1 MAKKDKQ
8 DINPEQFNEFL
19 TYVAQKGPPPGKL
32 SDIFD
37 LSRDSGLYD
46 IYKEDNP
53 LIKSYKFTGAN
64 FINKLLQDKTNFNLT
79 NDDKKLIIEV
89 GAFGD
94 PDPRSGFKLNM
105 SDPKIADRVEKMS
118 VDLAEQKEK
127 LSNDEYQSYRAKS
140 RKQLVNDVLKFKVAD
155 TVFDNE
161 APKLDFYARDK
172 SKPFSDFIT
181 QELNMQSGYGF
192 TPEIPDFAG
201 GTIGKEYIPANDQER
216 YRTKTYESE
225 VFPTETIKTDRL
237 ENFYLDEEL
246 GYLRGPEGLF
256 YNPETEQ
263 FLNQQDVYGPP
274 PELKGYQYD
283 PRLQGVLSEG
293 VNPTYGS
300 QFQNKNQ
307 GGLIGYAKGGQM
319 NIKQQTQNV
328 ANQGRYGDSML
339 LHVNPAEVKGLAQA
353 MPITVNPQTGQPEA
367 FLPFLAPLLGSMA
380 GTALFG
386 GSALAAG
393 IGAGLAT
400 YAQTGGSGSKALLS
414 GLTAGFGT
422 NALNTGAAA
431 SAGATAGTNAATN
444 AATQGLDFAGQTAAS
459 QTANAAAQAAYQPQ
473 TAFSAGKDIFRGG
486 FDQGAKSLATGLM
499 SPSGMVAGASLG
511 TQGVMNS
518 QELFEQQ
525 MRELEMNE
533 EQRRRDMYANNPEVQ
548 LYSASGGTTNFEGGG
563 LLEKTLSGDYGVLG
577 ILKNNPEL
585 AFGAAG
591 IAAKNNFRGSF
602 LGELYNKYK
611 ERKSQGDE
619 QGANEVASQIQQE
632 ESNQM
637 AYGGLTQ
644 FRRGGSTDDDQY
656 SYQSS
661 RQVYAPAKT
670 QYQVNPDFMAGFAP
684 ETMYFRPDTINAPSM
699 STLGGSR
706 PTLGADTYTGTKG
719 GYDYEGSVDAD
730 GNYTAG
736 TAQGVQFAPQT
747 SIDPYA
753 AFTGSAPQGLVQSA
767 YNPYP
772 VQPMSMS
779 PIDDTEDTSDYTD
792 AGGIGEGGGDSTGG
806 GGLYDGDQGYFSD
819 LNLMGGNMGGFDP
832 TSFMGASAYLN
843 HKMFLISALDSTT
856 RFLTNQYIQNQQIQ
870 EYLDSL
876 NNPTTDIGD
885 AFTADGPMGKAQ
897 GGVTNYA
904 NQGQT
909 EIMPMDVMPEA
920 SAQTMQDPLIQE
932 VTMFILGESDNEQA
946 VNQFVD
952 KYGVEAFSQL
962 REQILQSLVPGA
974 QTEGLIAGVGN
985 GGMDDDIMGTIGNK
999 EKIAVSQD
1007 EFIVPADVVSMLGD
1021 GSSDA
1026 GSKELYGMMDRV
1038 RQKKTGTT
1046 KQAPRLAN
1054 AGGYLPA

>member
-1 MAKKDKQ
+1 
-8 DINPEQFNEFL
+8 L
-19 TYVAQKGPPPGKL
+19 
-32 SDIFD
+32 
-37 LSRDSGLYD
+37 
-46 IYKEDNP
+46 
-53 LIKSYKFTGAN
+53 
-64 FINKLLQDKTNFNLT
+64 
-79 NDDKKLIIEV
+79 V
-89 GAFGD
+89 GSA
-94 PDPRSGFKLNM
+94 
-105 SDPKIADRVEKMS
+105 
-118 VDLAEQKEK
+118 
-127 LSNDEYQSYRAKS
+127 
-140 RKQLVNDVLKFKVAD
+140 
-155 TVFDNE
+155 
-161 APKLDFYARDK
+161 
-172 SKPFSDFIT
+172 
-181 QELNMQSGYGF
+181 
-192 TPEIPDFAG
+192 
-201 GTIGKEYIPANDQER
+201 
-216 YRTKTYESE
+216 
-225 VFPTETIKTDRL
+225 
-237 ENFYLDEEL
+237 
-246 GYLRGPEGLF
+246 
-256 YNPETEQ
+256 
-263 FLNQQDVYGPP
+263 
-274 PELKGYQYD
+274 
-283 PRLQGVLSEG
+283 
-293 VNPTYGS
+293 
-300 QFQNKNQ
+300 
-307 GGLIGYAKGGQM
+307 
-319 NIKQQTQNV
+319 
-328 ANQGRYGDSML
+328 
-339 LHVNPAEVKGLAQA
+339 
-353 MPITVNPQTGQPEA
+353 
-367 FLPFLAPLLGSMA
+367 
-380 GTALFG
+380 
-386 GSALAAG
+386 ALAAG

-473 TAFSAGKDIFRGG
+473 TAFSAGKDMFAGG

-525 MRELEMNE
+525 MRELEMDE

-637 AYGGLTQ
+637 AYGGMTN
-644 FRRGGSTDDDQY
+644 FAGGGDTDY
-656 SYQSS
+656 GYESS

-684 ETMYFRPDTINAPSM
+684 ETMYFRPDTINSPSM

-832 TSFMGASAYLN
+832 TSFMGASGV
-843 HKMFLISALDSTT
+843 
-856 RFLTNQYIQNQQIQ
+856 TNQYIQNQQIQ

-920 SAQTMQDPLIQE
+920 SAQPMQDPLIQE

-946 VNQFVD
+946 VNQFVN

>member
-380 GTALFG
+380 GTTLLAGTG
-386 GSALAAG
+386 GLLAGNAALAAG

-473 TAFSAGKDIFRGG
+473 TAFSAGKDMFAGG

-518 QELFEQQ
+518 MELYEQQ
-525 MRELEMNE
+525 MRQFEEDE

-548 LYSASGGTTNFEGGG
+548 LYSA
-563 LLEKTLSGDYGVLG
+563 
-577 ILKNNPEL
+577 
-585 AFGAAG
+585 A
-591 IAAKNNFRGSF
+591 
-602 LGELYNKYK
+602 
-611 ERKSQGDE
+611 
-619 QGANEVASQIQQE
+619 
-632 ESNQM
+632 
-637 AYGGLTQ
+637 GGLTQ
-644 FRRGGSTDDDQY
+644 FRRGGNTDNTDDAKKEEY
-656 SYQSS
+656 GYEAGK
-661 RQVYAPAKT
+661 QVYAPAKQ
-670 QYQVNPDFMAGFAP
+670 QYAVNPDFMAGFAP
-684 ETMYFRPDTINAPSM
+684 ETMYFRPDTINAPSS
-699 STLGGSR
+699 STRGGSR
-706 PTLGADTYTGTKG
+706 PTLGPDTYTGTKG
-719 GYDYEGSVDAD
+719 GYDYEGSVDAG

-832 TSFMGASAYLN
+832 TSFMGASGV
-843 HKMFLISALDSTT
+843 
-856 RFLTNQYIQNQQIQ
+856 TNQYIQNQQIQ

-920 SAQTMQDPLIQE
+920 SAQPMQDPLIQE

-962 REQILQSLVPGA
+962 REQILQSLVPNA

-1026 GSKELYGMMDRV
+1026 GSKELYDMMDRV